1 MGDMK
6 SLTSSNRKGPKYGID
21 RPDLILLSSVGGVLW
36 IALAMALNIFGV
48 LQPPLGSVVQLLGTA
63 VGIFGLFVAATFVV
77 STKIMKFRQ
86 RDSLLDSID
95 WRGIQT
101 VLDVGCGPGLLLI
114 GAARR
119 VAEGKAI
126 GADIW
131 QRRVESGNRAE
142 RALENARLEGVAERV
157 EVRDGD
163 VRNLPFLDST
173 FDVVV
178 SRAVLHNLK
187 GKEER
192 RRAISEIARVLK
204 PNGQVGLIL
213 VDSWHLSEYLD
224 TLRRNNVSIQK
235 VSKPPP
241 YFPPG
246 LLFLAMAVGRKS
258 T

>member
-1 MGDMK
+1 M
-6 SLTSSNRKGPKYGID
+6 TTPSSSKRKGPKYGID
-21 RPDLILLSSVGGVLW
+21 RPDLILLSSVGGLLW
-36 IALAMALNIFGV
+36 IALATALNLSGV
-48 LQPPLGSVVQLLGTA
+48 LPPPLGSIVQVLGTA
-63 VGIFGLFVAATFVV
+63 VGISGLLVAATFVV

-95 WRGIQT
+95 WRGVQT

-114 GAARR
+114 GAAKRI
-119 VAEGKAI
+119 AEGKAV
-126 GADIW
+126 GVDIW
-131 QRRVESGNRAE
+131 QRRVESRNRVE
-142 RALENARLEGVAERV
+142 RALENARLEGVAEKV

-163 VRNLPFLDST
+163 VRNLPFPDSM
-173 FDVVV
+173 FDVLI

-192 RRAISEIARVLK
+192 QRAISEIVRVLK
-204 PNGQVGLIL
+204 PNGQVALIL

-224 TLRRNNVSIQK
+224 MLRRNNVRIQK

-246 LLFLAMAVGRKS
+246 LLFLASVAGRKS
-258 T
+258 R